1 VRYLRI
7 VRAGQYA
14 RIAAAFRGVL
24 SLNLR
29 TCTVAD
35 LEAVHGI
42 GPKTARMFLLHS
54 RPAQRVAVLDTHIL
68 AWLAQCG
75 VADVPRSTPPAGKH
89 YERLELAFLD
99 LCDKAGADPA
109 SLEPFAA
116 TIRHDDGFFLSRR
129 RSGIS
134 RSARSVTPIRV
145 LKNQRIRSPSTATAT
160 RW

>member
-68 AWLAQCG
+68 AWL
-75 VADVPRSTPPAGKH
+75 RSAAWPTCRARRRRRASTT
-89 YERLELAFLD
+89 RLELAFLD

-109 SLEPFAA
+109 SLDLTHWADRTLSKIAA
-116 TIRHDDGFFLSRR
+116 
-129 RSGIS
+129 
-134 RSARSVTPIRV
+134 
-145 LKNQRIRSPSTATAT
+145 
-160 RW
+160 